1 MNAWPLSITQISYIC
16 RIKNSGQVDSPLGA
30 GVHFSLKIKM
40 KKKKRVPYNNLFDAE
55 LIKKLKIL
63 AAKQDKRQNS
73 LLEEA
78 IQDLLKKYGKKV
90 PQNRV

>member
-1 MNAWPLSITQISYIC
+1 
-16 RIKNSGQVDSPLGA
+16 
-30 GVHFSLKIKM
+30 M
-40 KKKKRVPYNNLFDAE
+40 KKKNRVPYNNIFDSE

-63 AAKQDKRQNS
+63 AAIQDKRQND

-90 PQNRV
+90 SQNRVYL

>member
-1 MNAWPLSITQISYIC
+1 M
-16 RIKNSGQVDSPLGA
+16 GA

-90 PQNRV
+90 PQNKV